1 MATPPPRGQRGR
13 LPPGAGPDVSLGL
26 SRRSGQ
32 LTAADAVCADC
43 GAVQAREGPVPPAP
57 HSPFPAAS
65 TAAASTTSP
74 QHTDSPPRTLTP
86 TDAADGRALWPTA
99 EPATCPFDQWVV
111 VGRGFLSPNASSPA
125 DLRNRVCQDGG
136 CGRLALW
143 DL

>member
-32 LTAADAVCADC
+32 FTAAGAARADC
-43 GAVQAREGPVPPAP
+43 GAGQAEARPAPPAP
-57 HSPFPAAS
+57 HRPFPAAS

-86 TDAADGRALWPTA
+86 TDATDGRAQWPTA
-99 EPATCPFDQWVV
+99 EPAACSFDQWASG
-111 VGRGFLSPNASSPA
+111 GRGFFSPNARSTA
-125 DLRNRVCQDGG
+125 DMRAKVCQDGDSS
-136 CGRLALW
+136 RLALW